1 MHSICAGGDDGDDDA
16 FKNKNKTTRR
26 QDDKTRQIGM
36 EERYVAGVIR
46 VAPGVVGG

>member
-1 MHSICAGGDDGDDDA
+1 MMVMVMMMMMMMMRSKIR
-16 FKNKNKTTRR
+16 TRR

-36 EERYVAGVIR
+36 EERYVAGVFR